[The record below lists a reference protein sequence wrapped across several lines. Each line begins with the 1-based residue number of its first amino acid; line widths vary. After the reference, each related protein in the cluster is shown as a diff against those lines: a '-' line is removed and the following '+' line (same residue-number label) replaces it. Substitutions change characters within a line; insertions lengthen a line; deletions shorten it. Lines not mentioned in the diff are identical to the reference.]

1 MTLLER
7 FIEVNGWST
16 SRKTVLLMGITLPAH
31 LLGWAVLYAA
41 NVDPRVV
48 DLVIVH
54 RVVAFG
60 AVVLVVCLMAGASM
74 ALAGREG
81 RWTGYLVA
89 LLYGAYVII
98 VIQTAGNWST
108 PFFAWYPIGV
118 ITLTLWFDE
127 RIGIFTFLLGL
138 FWLGLIGALQ
148 WGGVLPYAPA
158 IIDRTMDSQ
167 QTVSWAGGV
176 LAPILL
182 FFAFCFLLSLLVL
195 ASRRLQNDQLREA
208 REKVERSARVIG
220 RYVPSQ
226 VAERILSGE
235 HDEDFRPV
243 RTRLTVFFSDL
254 EGFTTIAEE
263 LDPESLEKMLN
274 EYFSEMTRIA
284 DQQGGTVD
292 ELSGD
297 AILVFFGAPTATT
310 DKDHALRAARMA
322 LEMQRAVEALNRRWS
337 RSGIDASFRV
347 RMGINTGV
355 VTVGT
360 FGSSGRM
367 KYGVLGRHVN
377 LAARLQ
383 STCEPGQVLLSHATW
398 LLIRD
403 EMECRPRGEAVLKG
417 IARPVK
423 LYELGEP
430 QPRSRPMAA
439 VSPQPHTLPSGEP
452 ESSPPPHPPPILQ

>member
-7 FIEVNGWST
+7 FIEVNAWST
-16 SRKTVLLMGITLPAH
+16 SRKTVLLMAITLPAH
-31 LLGWAVLYAA
+31 LLGWAVLHAA

-48 DLVIVH
+48 DMVIVH

-60 AVVLVVCLMAGASM
+60 AVVLVVCLMSGAAM

-81 RWTGYLVA
+81 RWTGYLVS
-89 LLYGAYVII
+89 LLYGAYVIA

-118 ITLTLWFDE
+118 IVLTLWFDE

-138 FWLGLIGALQ
+138 FWMGLIGVLQ
-148 WGGVLPYAPA
+148 WAGRLPYAPA
-158 IIDRTMDSQ
+158 IIDRSMDSQ

-176 LAPILL
+176 LAPILI
-182 FFAFCFLLSLLVL
+182 FFAFCFVLSLLVL
-195 ASRRLQNDQLREA
+195 ASRRLQNEQLREA

-226 VAERILSGE
+226 VAERILAGE
-235 HDEDFRPV
+235 QVEEFRPV
-243 RTRLTVFFSDL
+243 RTRLSVFFSDL

-263 LDPESLEKMLN
+263 LDPETLEKMLN

-284 DQQGGTVD
+284 HHHGGTVD

-297 AILVFFGAPTATT
+297 AILIFFGAPTATT
-310 DKDHALRAARMA
+310 DRDHALRAARMA
-322 LEMQRAVEALNRRWS
+322 LEMQKAVDVLNRRWS
-337 RSGIDASFRV
+337 RSGIDATFRV
-347 RMGINTGV
+347 RMGIHTGV
-355 VTVGT
+355 VTVGN

-383 STCEPGQVLLSHATW
+383 SICEPGTVLVSHATW

-403 EMECRPRGEAVLKG
+403 EMACEPRGEATLKG
-417 IARPVK
+417 ITRPVRI
-423 LYELGEP
+423 YRLGEAEV
-430 QPRSRPMAA
+430 RPMTAPSA
-439 VSPQPHTLPSGEP
+439 PPHTAASDEREP
-452 ESSPPPHPPPILQ
+452 SPPRTLQ

>member
-31 LLGWAVLYAA
+31 LLGWAVLHAA
-41 NVDPRVV
+41 NVDPDVV
-48 DLVIVH
+48 DMVIVH

-60 AVVLVVCLMAGASM
+60 AVGLVVCLMAGAAM

-81 RWTGYLVA
+81 RWTGYLVS
-89 LLYGAYVII
+89 LLYGGYVIA

-118 ITLTLWFDE
+118 IVLTLWFDE

-138 FWLGLIGALQ
+138 FWLGLIGGLQ
-148 WGGVLPYAPA
+148 WAGVMPYAPA
-158 IIDRTMDSQ
+158 IIDRSVDAQ

-176 LAPILL
+176 LAPILI

-195 ASRRLQNDQLREA
+195 ASRRLQNEQLREA
-208 REKVERSARVIG
+208 RERIERSARVIG

-226 VAERILSGE
+226 VAERILGGE
-235 HDEDFRPV
+235 HDEHFRPV
-243 RTRLTVFFSDL
+243 RERLTVFFSDL
-254 EGFTTIAEE
+254 QGFTAIAEE
-263 LDPESLEKMLN
+263 LEPESLEKMLN

-284 DQQGGTVD
+284 DRHGGTVD

-322 LEMQRAVEALNRRWS
+322 REMQHAVESLNGRWS

-347 RMGINTGV
+347 RMGIHTGV
-355 VTVGT
+355 VTVGN

-377 LAARLQ
+377 LAARIQ
-383 STCEPGQVLLSHATW
+383 STCEPGQILVSHTTW

-403 EMECRPRGEAVLKG
+403 EMPCRPRGEAVLKG

-423 LYELGEP
+423 LYELGDPAE
-430 QPRSRPMAA
+430 RPMTA
-439 VSPQPHTLPSGEP
+439 VTVQPHTPASDEH
-452 ESSPPPHPPPILQ
+452 EPPPPPTLQ